1 MDNYCHLVPEGISCG
16 KSSNMKRLF
25 SRYKW
30 HLLFWTVYFIFWI
43 FFSAYQYN
51 NSYGIAALYT
61 FAWFTGQA
69 SSAYITTYWLVPAFF
84 SRRRYVA
91 FSLLYLVVLGLA
103 SLLILGIIILIQ
115 RAQHLPMPAP
125 MGKEISYLL
134 IGNCYTSFLAVAIK
148 AIRDKIRGDR
158 RTALLEKE
166 KTDSELRFLKSQM
179 NPHFLFNA
187 INSIYVLIKKD
198 PDFAGHTL
206 VKFADMLRYQLY
218 ECNSDV
224 IPIEKEISYLDN
236 YIQLEKLR
244 KGDLIHTHYHVSPS
258 TGKFSIAPLLLIPF
272 VENAF
277 KYVSNCP
284 EKNNFVTVD
293 LNFQDNIFELSVENS
308 IDADAMMPK
317 EKAWGGIGLENVR
330 RRLQLIYDGRHALD
344 ISTTEDVFSVL
355 LTIKVA

>member
-1 MDNYCHLVPEGISCG
+1 MT
-16 KSSNMKRLF
+16 RLL

-30 HLLFWTVYFIFWI
+30 HFIFWAAYFIFWV
-43 FFSAYQYN
+43 FFSAYQYGN
-51 NSYGIAALYT
+51 TYGKALMYT
-61 FAWFTGQA
+61 TAWFTGQA
-69 SSAYITTYWLVPAFF
+69 SSAYLTVYWLMPRYFN
-84 SRRRYVA
+84 RRRYA
-91 FSLLYLVVLGLA
+91 LFSLFFLLVLA
-103 SLLILGIIILIQ
+103 GSAGLILSCMLAIHQYLHQ
-115 RAQHLPMPAP
+115 PLPVPVRT
-125 MGKEISYLL
+125 EYFYLL
-134 IGNCYTSFLAVAIK
+134 LGNFYTSFLTVAIK
-148 AIRDKIRGDR
+148 AIRDKIRSDR
-158 RTALLEKE
+158 KTALLEKE

-224 IPIEKEISYLDN
+224 IPIEKEIGYLDN

-244 KGDLIHTHYHVSPS
+244 KGDLIQTEYNVSAS

-284 EKNNFVTVD
+284 DKNNFVTVD

-308 IDADAMMPK
+308 IDEDAMLPK

-355 LTIKVA
+355 LTIKIE

>member
-1 MDNYCHLVPEGISCG
+1 MLT
-16 KSSNMKRLF
+16 MTRLL

-30 HLLFWTVYFIFWI
+30 HILFWVGYFIFWI
-43 FFSAYQYN
+43 FFSHFQYGN
-51 NSYGIAALYT
+51 TYEKAALYT
-61 FAWFTGQA
+61 VAWFSGQFTCV
-69 SSAYITTYWLVPAFF
+69 YLTVYWLMPRFF
-84 SRRRYVA
+84 NRRRYVL
-91 FSLLYLVVLGLA
+91 FSLLCLVVLA
-103 SLLILGIIILIQ
+103 ISAGIILSIMVAIVRSSNTPFPIPLQ
-115 RAQHLPMPAP
+115 
-125 MGKEISYLL
+125 KEFFWLL
-134 IGNCYTSFLAVAIK
+134 SGCFYTSFLAVAVK
-148 AIRDKIRGDR
+148 VIRDKIRTDR

-218 ECNSDV
+218 ECNIDV
-224 IPIEKEISYLDN
+224 IPIEKEIGYLDN

-244 KGDLIHTHYHVSPS
+244 KGDLIRTHYNVSPS

-284 EKNNFVTVD
+284 EKDNFVTVD
-293 LNFQDNIFELSVENS
+293 LNFQDNIFELSVENTM
-308 IDADAMMPK
+308 DEDAMMPR
-317 EKAWGGIGLENVR
+317 EKTWGGIGLENVR

-344 ISTTEDVFSVL
+344 ISTRDGIFSVL
-355 LTIKVA
+355 LTIKIA